1 MHKGL
6 GEVYL
11 TQIGGGKR
19 VIFQGIDVRGRS
31 EGLFFEI
38 SELKS
43 IVAGHPREL
52 SRGGRFHVLSAPVLS
67 VASFPMPF

>member
-19 VIFQGIDVRGRS
+19 VIFQGIDVRGRF

-38 SELKS
+38 SELKW

-52 SRGGRFHVLSAPVLS
+52 LRGGRFHVLSAPVLS
-67 VASFPMPF
+67 S